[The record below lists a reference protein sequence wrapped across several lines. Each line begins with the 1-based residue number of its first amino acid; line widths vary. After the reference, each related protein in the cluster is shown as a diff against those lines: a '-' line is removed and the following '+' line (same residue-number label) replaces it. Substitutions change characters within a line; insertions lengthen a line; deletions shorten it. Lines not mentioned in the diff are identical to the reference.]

1 MTTPT
6 HEQRKRFQGWRLA
19 FLLIGIALCVVALV
33 FGIITTDEH
42 VLALV
47 SFVIGPVGVMLGLI
61 AWLVPLP
68 PMNEPASL
76 DTLATN
82 PTPLPPSF
90 TFSPTITISSTN
102 PPNIAMNPG
111 PNALASQ
118 QASTSPQ
125 SITAANNASANPIST
140 TDNIPVGQS
149 PTSPDLIFPFNAP
162 LIDSNEFYGRS
173 LIRTTLI
180 NRTHNGSSTAIVG
193 ERRVGKTWLL
203 NYLMLVAPSDAMLG
217 TNYRIGYLDATSPEC
232 HTVTDFAT
240 KALEV
245 LNIMPTTPLRG
256 KVDLKTVAIAVKK
269 LYKQQQVR
277 PVLCIDEFEG
287 FGQHK
292 EFDLDFLAGLRSM
305 AQEGLVLITVT
316 RTSLMDAVVNILGER
331 SRTSPFFN
339 IFYTLTLKPFD
350 TKDAEAFAQ
359 AKSIQ
364 AGFTE
369 QERQYLL
376 ERSVMYGQDG
386 TKHWYPLKLQ
396 LVGRILLKDKQAAQ
410 TDPMCYRPQD
420 VQYWLDFEQRVR
432 EQYET
437 MVRLWSEKL

>member
-1 MTTPT
+1 MTTPA
-6 HEQRKRFQGWRLA
+6 HEQRKRFKGWRLA

-42 VLALV
+42 LLAIV
-47 SFVIGPVGVMLGLI
+47 SFGIGPIGVMLGLI

-68 PMNEPASL
+68 PMNEPEFL
-76 DTLATN
+76 DTPAAN

-111 PNALASQ
+111 PNALPSQ
-118 QASTSPQ
+118 QVSTSPQ
-125 SITAANNASANPIST
+125 PIAAPNNSPVNPIST
-140 TDNIPVGQS
+140 TGNIPVAQS
-149 PTSPDLIFPFNAP
+149 PVSPDLVFPFNAP
-162 LIDSNEFYGRS
+162 LIDPNEFYGRNFV
-173 LIRTTLI
+173 RTTLI

-193 ERRVGKTWLL
+193 ERRIGKTWLL
-203 NYLMLVAPSDAMLG
+203 NYVMLAAPSDVMLG

-232 HTVTDFAT
+232 HTITDFAT
-240 KALEV
+240 KALEA
-245 LNIMPTTPLRG
+245 LDIMPTTPLRG
-256 KVDLKTVAIAVKK
+256 KVDLKTVATAVKK
-269 LYKQQQVR
+269 LYKQQQIR
-277 PVLCIDEFEG
+277 SVLCIDEFEG

-316 RTSLMDAVVNILGER
+316 RTSLMDAVVSILGEK

-359 AKSIQ
+359 VKSVQ

-376 ERSVMYGQDG
+376 ERSVVYGPNG
-386 TKHWYPLKLQ
+386 TKQWYPLKLQ
-396 LVGRILLKDKQAAQ
+396 LVGRILLKDTQAAQ
-410 TDPMCYRPQD
+410 TDPTHYRPQD
-420 VQYWLDFEQRVR
+420 VQYWLDFEQRIKN
-432 EQYET
+432 
-437 MVRLWSEKL
+437 MS